1 MDISSLN
8 KEDLAKLVFIDEL
21 TNLYNRRFFYQYLS
35 DKVNWKD
42 PSGGFSLLMM
52 DIDFFKKINDTYGH
66 LEGDNALKQ
75 LGAVL
80 KESVGDKGLAIR
92 YAGDEFSAI
101 LPSID
106 KKKSLALAEAMLKRV
121 SGTKF
126 RQRDAK
132 AEPLNINISIGIAS
146 FPDDAHSSQD
156 LIEQAD
162 KALYLSKREGR
173 NRASVAGSFSDD
185 DILERNIFLNFPC
198 PDFVARQDF
207 YHEIVRLLAPAQEA
221 NTFILVEGPV
231 GSGKS
236 RLLRELFGYKDA
248 LTFYNPCN
256 EIDSLIPYR
265 PIITFINSLAESN
278 NPFLGEACKELAKDM
293 LLEISRIVPNINKF
307 VPSHN
312 DPSYQ
317 ATGQNRKLLFDSL
330 VMLLNLLS
338 QKKPL
343 LFLLDES
350 QNIDHATLLIVEAL
364 TEQEKG
370 CSVIVAAIRDD
381 YLNISQSA
389 NEVFKQFLSTIS
401 ERQNYKRFSLP
412 LFNREQ
418 TAEIVSTIFSRKFP
432 DPTFYEKIHQATK
445 GNPLFIEEVLK
456 HLLLKDFIKRV
467 NKQWFLDLPSIPPAV
482 WQKDLDTI
490 IAENIDLLEA
500 ETKTVIKQASVAPT
514 NVGID
519 ILKDVAHQNEGETLD
534 ALDKARRLNIIRPT
548 EPNKQDQFTFTTKH
562 FQEIV
567 YQNIEEKERETLHQ
581 AVGDATEKLY
591 QDKLDSVA
599 PTLAFHFAKAGDEAK
614 AQMYGQKA
622 ENITSN
628 LFRKDEIPEYYSSV
642 QGIVQSK
649 IKEAIQPLSPQK
661 MALVKDLLRNLLST
675 SKNMRLYPDGSQL
688 IVMASG
694 DLVKIMNGI
703 FDETQTFT
711 LSESK
716 NALNI
721 NTTPL
726 DTKTY
731 GTAVDEFLS
740 LFKEHYIKSITFR
753 RGVTEQEIERLL
765 KNLDRSPDKPFA
777 AKGYWNQFLDDKGIA
792 NIGVAQ
798 RSFIAAKGKDAPASV
813 SAAQEKVELD
823 GPIVGVLKDFFRF
836 FCAAVENIKLYPP
849 GSQLAMEAVKFVN
862 QSIENVFSHLS
873 VLNLSVSDDILLV
886 NGTPG
891 HPRILGTA
899 STALSKII
907 REYQLKSVSFIKGTT
922 KEELEYFI
930 SILSGTPVDEAKQK
944 SVKDWDNIL
953 LEKGI
958 SNIKIGMMVYVTADT
973 SRRMAMPTG
982 LPGAMPAPPPGTPEP
997 IAGQPPRTPA
1007 VAPRKPAPKKDESL
1021 VARFA
1026 DIMKGLPD
1034 RLIEDES
1041 LKIATELLVHND
1053 EESFSQFHQKFLQ
1066 NLRSNRQETRFN
1078 AHTAYQKLLKTAPPE
1093 AQAVLIAKTETI
1105 ILAEI
1110 PLEKVSS
1117 VYNALFNSALRHAI
1131 YYMENRNYS
1140 GLKSV
1145 INVVLKRH
1153 SDAKSESTHKMT
1165 ISASSALKTEG
1176 GANFKLYSA
1185 LKESKQFPEFL
1196 QGLFHHD
1203 DDVKNL
1209 IRDIFVTFNLV
1220 AVQDL
1225 TDLIKETDDIQA
1237 RETIATLINQMGA
1250 QAQQFFLNELKV
1262 LRDETV
1268 LKRLLGIA
1276 YLIPAENMEPV
1287 LAEFLREPFYKE
1299 TINALARLNPDKA
1312 TTVLMP
1318 LLKDKNTDL
1327 VLSTLTVLGTL
1338 QYTKPALKN
1347 QASSAILALMGT
1359 SSTPEIHKESARTLV
1374 KMQELK
1380 AVPAFT
1386 KLLAAKRF
1394 LGLVGGV
1401 SDEIRGTAAWA
1412 LGQIKTPEAQDAL
1425 NSAVNDKSPNVR
1437 SIVKLSLKN
1446 YEESPK

>member
-1 MDISSLN
+1 MDISSFN

-66 LEGDNALKQ
+66 LEGDNVLRQ

-80 KESVGDKGLAIR
+80 KETIGDKGLAVR

-106 KKKSLALAEAMLKRV
+106 KKKSLALAEAILKRV
-121 SGTKF
+121 SDTKF
-126 RQRDAK
+126 HQRDTK
-132 AEPLNINISIGIAS
+132 AAPLAINISIGIAS
-146 FPDDAHSSQD
+146 FPDDAHASQD

-173 NRASVAGSFSDD
+173 NRVSIAGSFSDE

-207 YHEIVRLLAPAQEA
+207 YHEIVRFLAPAQEA

-231 GSGKS
+231 GAGKS
-236 RLLRELFGYKDA
+236 RLLRELSGYKDA
-248 LTFYNPCN
+248 VTFYNSCN

-265 PIITFINSLAESN
+265 PVITFINSLAESN
-278 NPFLGEACKELAKDM
+278 NSLLGEACKELTRDM
-293 LLEISRIVPNINKF
+293 LSEISRIVPNISKF
-307 VPSHN
+307 ILPHN
-312 DPSYQ
+312 DSSFQ
-317 ATGQNRKLLFDSL
+317 TTGQNRKLLFDSL
-330 VMLLNLLS
+330 VTLLNLLS

-343 LFLLDES
+343 LFLMDES

-364 TEQEKG
+364 TEREKG

-389 NEVFKQFLSTIS
+389 NEVFNQFLSTIS
-401 ERQNYKRFSLP
+401 ERQNYKRFALP
-412 LFNREQ
+412 LFNKGQ
-418 TAEIVSTIFSRKFP
+418 TAEIISTIFSKKFP
-432 DPTFYEKIHQATK
+432 DQTFYDKIHQTTK
-445 GNPLFIEEVLK
+445 GNPLFIEELLK

-467 NKQWFLDLPSIPPAV
+467 NNQWVLDLPSLPPAI

-500 ETKTVIKQASVAPT
+500 ETKTVIKQATVVGQ
-514 NVGID
+514 NVPLD
-519 ILKDVAHQNEGETLD
+519 VLKDVAHQNEGETID
-534 ALDKARRLNIIRPT
+534 ALDKAKRLNIIKPT

-614 AQMYGQKA
+614 AQMYGQKT
-622 ENITSN
+622 ENQTAN
-628 LFRKDEIPEYYSSV
+628 LFRKDEIPEYYSSL

-694 DLVKIMNGI
+694 GLVKIMNSI

-711 LSESK
+711 LSEAKS
-716 NALNI
+716 ALNI

-726 DTKTY
+726 DVKTY
-731 GTAVDEFLS
+731 GSAVEEFLS
-740 LFKEHYIKSITFR
+740 LLKEHYIKSITFR
-753 RGVTEQEIERLL
+753 HGVTEQEIERLL

-777 AKGYWNQFLDDKGIA
+777 IKGYWNQFLDDRGIT

-813 SAAQEKVELD
+813 STAQEKVELD

-849 GSQLAMEAVKFVN
+849 GSQLAMEAVKFVT

-873 VLNLSVSDDILLV
+873 ILNLSVSDDILLV

-944 SVKDWDNIL
+944 SVKDWDTIL
-953 LEKGI
+953 LGKGI

-973 SRRMAMPTG
+973 SRRMALPTG
-982 LPGAMPAPPPGTPEP
+982 LPGAMPAPPPGTPESV
-997 IAGQPPRTPA
+997 ASQQPRAPA
-1007 VAPRKPAPKKDESL
+1007 AAPPKPASKKDESL
-1021 VARFA
+1021 TARFT

-1034 RLIEDES
+1034 RLLEDES
-1041 LKIATELLVHND
+1041 LKIANELLANSD
-1053 EESFSQFHQKFLQ
+1053 EENFSQFHQKFIQ
-1066 NLRSNRQETRFN
+1066 NLRSNRQETRLT
-1078 AHTAYQKLLKTAPPE
+1078 AHTAYQKLLKSAQPE
-1093 AQAVLIAKTETI
+1093 AQALLIAKTEPI
-1105 ILAEI
+1105 ILGEI
-1110 PLEKVSS
+1110 PLERFSS
-1117 VYNALFNSALRHAI
+1117 VYNALFNSALKHAL
-1131 YYMENRNYS
+1131 YYMENRGYS
-1140 GLKSV
+1140 GLKNIISV
-1145 INVVLKRH
+1145 ILKRH
-1153 SDAKSESTHKMT
+1153 SEEKASDSTRKLT
-1165 ISASSALKTEG
+1165 ISTTSALKTQG

-1185 LKESKQFPEFL
+1185 LKESKSFPEFL
-1196 QGLFHHD
+1196 QSLFHHD

-1209 IRDIFVTFNLV
+1209 VRSIFVTFNLV

-1225 TDLIKETDDIQA
+1225 IDLIKETDDIA
-1237 RETIATLINQMGA
+1237 SREAVAALINQMGN
-1250 QAQQFFLNELKV
+1250 QAHQFFVNELKV
-1262 LRDETV
+1262 QTDESV
-1268 LKRLLGIA
+1268 LKHLLGIA
-1276 YLIPAENMEPV
+1276 HLIPAEDMEQT
-1287 LAEFLREPFYKE
+1287 LAEFIREPFYKE
-1299 TINALARLNPDKA
+1299 TINALARLNPDKSTA
-1312 TTVLMP
+1312 VLLP
-1318 LLKDKNTDL
+1318 LLNNKNTNL
-1327 VLSTLTVLGTL
+1327 LLSVLAVLGGL
-1338 QYTKPALKN
+1338 QYSKPVLKS
-1347 QASSAILALMGT
+1347 QASSAILALMGA
-1359 SSTPEIHKESARTLV
+1359 SSSPEIQKESAKTLV
-1374 KMQELK
+1374 KMQEQK
-1380 AVPAFT
+1380 AIPVFA
-1386 KLLAAKRF
+1386 KMLAAKRF
-1394 LGLVGGV
+1394 LGFVGGM

-1412 LGQIKTPEAQDAL
+1412 LGQIKTPEAQEAL
-1425 NSAVNDKSPNVR
+1425 NSAINDKSPQVR

-1446 YEESPK
+1446 YE